1 MARPWLATLKLA
13 VPAPRAPAGRRRG
26 RAWPAPGEAASS
38 EPARLRL
45 PCGAAICSVGAL
57 MAPPETGSC
66 GTPPY
71 TARAPLGRAA
81 PLAVTKAPL
90 LFTR

>member
-1 MARPWLATLKLA
+1 
-13 VPAPRAPAGRRRG
+13 
-26 RAWPAPGEAASS
+26 
-38 EPARLRL
+38 
-45 PCGAAICSVGAL
+45 